1 MLGEK
6 IRECRI
12 YWKIPA
18 KDLAEKLNVTKSTV
32 SSWENGNSSPKP
44 EQIRKIAEI
53 LGVPTDYLLEAGPFE
68 NFDLIIKHK
77 DEVIRE
83 IARVMQKTSYGILYG
98 LDIITF
104 IRLVGA
110 YDIRV
115 IEHPGED
122 GIGISSTSIP
132 TYTGNPSGSPEYQAD
147 QSWLRLI
154 HSLNEMQ
161 QRQLKG
167 YADCLAQ
174 SGVPLQEE

>member
-1 MLGEK
+1 
-6 IRECRI
+6 
-12 YWKIPA
+12 
-18 KDLAEKLNVTKSTV
+18 
-32 SSWENGNSSPKP
+32 
-44 EQIRKIAEI
+44 
-53 LGVPTDYLLEAGPFE
+53 
-68 NFDLIIKHK
+68 
-77 DEVIRE
+77 
-83 IARVMQKTSYGILYG
+83 MQQTSYDMLYG
-98 LDIITF
+98 LDPITF

-110 YDIRV
+110 YDVRV
-115 IEHPGED
+115 REHPGED
-122 GIGISSTSIP
+122 TLGMSLRTIIP

>member
-1 MLGEK
+1 MLGDK
-6 IRECRI
+6 IRECRK
-12 YWKIPA
+12 YRDMQAQELA
-18 KDLAEKLNVTKSTV
+18 KLVGTTKGTV
-32 SSWENGNSSPKP
+32 SNWELGNTSPKP
-44 EQIRKIAEI
+44 EQIRKIAEV
-53 LGVPTDYLLEAGPFE
+53 LSVPTDFLLETGPFE
-68 NFDLIIKHK
+68 NFDLIVKHK